1 MKALESFRN
10 NMYTQ
15 LAERNL
21 KRQKVRT
28 VLAAIGIII
37 GVMAIS
43 SMGVLGNTLKL
54 SVEDSFGDIGDRLII
69 YPATGED
76 AVTEK
81 QVASIGRVRG
91 IEHIIPFWVTGE
103 AIESRDEIYYGT
115 AYGIEADELSNLI
128 ELDEG
133 RLFKSGST
141 ECVVGHHIAS
151 ELELKTGSK
160 VEIDGSRLRVVGIL
174 KEQGIGFDISADG
187 SIFTSFDMY
196 EKLYPEEGEGY
207 DQVVVIVED
216 VNQVD
221 AVKDDIDKVLNKKE
235 KTVEIFATNM
245 ISEEID
251 TAFRS
256 ISLFLMGIG
265 SISLLVAGVSILNV
279 MLMSTMERTREIGI
293 MKAVGASKNDVL
305 KMFLYEALFLGII
318 ASAAGGILTV
328 GGSLGLIYLITKDIS
343 YFFSLTTILYICAGV
358 VFGIATSLI
367 GGLYPAWKA
376 SMMKPLDALRYE

>member
-1 MKALESFRN
+1 MRAIDSFRN

-28 VLAAIGIII
+28 ILAAIGIII

-69 YPATGED
+69 YPTAGED
-76 AVTEK
+76 SVTER
-81 QVASIGRVRG
+81 QVGDIERVRG
-91 IEHIIPFWVTGE
+91 IEQIIPFWVTGE

-115 AYGIEADELSNLI
+115 AYGIESDKLSNLV
-128 ELDEG
+128 ELEEG
-133 RLFKSGST
+133 RFFKSGST
-141 ECVVGHHIAS
+141 ECVVGNRLAS

-160 VEIDGSRLRVVGIL
+160 VEVDGSRLRVVGIL
-174 KEQGIGFDISADG
+174 KEQGIGIDISADG

-196 EKLYPEEGEGY
+196 EKLYPEEGDGY
-207 DQVVVIVED
+207 DQVVVVVED
-216 VNQVD
+216 INQVD
-221 AVKDDIDKVLNKKE
+221 SVKDDIDETLNRKE
-235 KTVEIFATNM
+235 KKVEIFATN
-245 ISEEID
+245 IINQEID

-305 KMFLYEALFLGII
+305 KMFLYEALFLGIL

-328 GGSLGLIYLITKDIS
+328 GGSMGLIYLITKDIS
-343 YFFSLTTILYICAGV
+343 YFFSITTILYISAGV
-358 VFGIATSLI
+358 AFGIGTSLI

>member
-1 MKALESFRN
+1 MKAIESFRN

-21 KRQKVRT
+21 RRQKVRT
-28 VLAAIGIII
+28 ILAAIGIII

-69 YPATGED
+69 YPAAGED
-76 AVTEK
+76 SITER
-81 QVASIGRVRG
+81 QIGNIERVRG
-91 IEHIIPFWVTGE
+91 IEQIIPFRITGE
-103 AIESRDEIYYGT
+103 SIELRDEVYYGT
-115 AYGIEADELSNLI
+115 AYGIEADKLSYLI
-128 ELDEG
+128 DLEDG
-133 RLFKSGST
+133 RFFKSGST
-141 ECVVGHHIAS
+141 ECVVGHRVAS

-160 VEIDGSRLRVVGIL
+160 VEVDGSRLRVVGIL
-174 KEQGIGFDISADG
+174 KEQGMGFDISADG

-196 EKLYPEEGEGY
+196 EKLYPEEGEDY

-216 VNQVD
+216 INQVD
-221 AVKDDIDKVLNKKE
+221 VVKDDIDESLNRKE
-235 KTVEIFATNM
+235 KTVEIFATN
-245 ISEEID
+245 IINEEID

-293 MKAVGASKNDVL
+293 MKAVGASRNDVL

-328 GGSLGLIYLITKDIS
+328 GGSLGLIYLITNDIS

-358 VFGIATSLI
+358 AFGIATSLI